1 MGALAVPSVLIVQI
15 KPKDLPP
22 APFAIADA
30 VANETA
36 ANATMTADNAAIA
49 EPANDSNVTAN
60 VDAAANTADTENAAD
75 QGSTDHGSTDH

>member
-1 MGALAVPSVLIVQI
+1 MRNLVNAS
-15 KPKDLPP
+15 
-22 APFAIADA
+22 A
-30 VANETA
+30 VAAMALTLAACSKPAADVDANEAA
-36 ANATMTADNAAIA
+36 ANATMPADNAAMA